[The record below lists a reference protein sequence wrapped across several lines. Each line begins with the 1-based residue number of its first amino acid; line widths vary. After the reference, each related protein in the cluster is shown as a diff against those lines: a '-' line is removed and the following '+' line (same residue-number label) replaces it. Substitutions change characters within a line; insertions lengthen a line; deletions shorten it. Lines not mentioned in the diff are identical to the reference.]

1 MEQDK
6 PSFQQ
11 NSNNQV
17 ARKVDSVP
25 VTDGKSED
33 LDHEL
38 SDFLEQA
45 ISKEA
50 SDVHLITGVE
60 PIIRINGQ
68 LLPIEGQE
76 SLDKKK
82 AERLIFSFVPDFEL
96 EKLKRDKEIDMSFDY
111 NEEVRFRANVFYQRG
126 KISASLRLIP
136 STIKTFEELNLPPVL
151 EKFTA
156 VSQGFVVVAG
166 PTGHG
171 KSTTLA
177 SMINHINAERTEHI
191 ITIEDPVEYVFK
203 NNKSIIEQREVLYD
217 TNSFGRALRSAL
229 RQDPNIIL
237 IGEMRDLETISA
249 ALTLAETGHL
259 VISTLH
265 TNTAAQTADRIIDV
279 FPAHQQQQVR
289 QQFAN
294 TLSGIIS
301 QRLIPREKGGRIA
314 ACEIMTATDAAR
326 NAIREGKT
334 HQLPNI
340 IQTSAAEGMIGLD
353 KALAELVDKGEISLE
368 NALSWAIDP
377 DEFKMKVY

>member
-1 MEQDK
+1 MEQAK
-6 PSFQQ
+6 PSYQQ
-11 NSNNQV
+11 NSNV
-17 ARKVDSVP
+17 PAAHKVDSIP

-33 LDHEL
+33 LDSEL
-38 SDFLEQA
+38 ADFLEEA
-45 ISKEA
+45 IGKQA

-68 LLPIEGQE
+68 LMSIEGQE
-76 SLDKKK
+76 PLNKER
-82 AERLIFSFVPDFEL
+82 AERLIFSFVPEHEL
-96 EKLKRDKEIDMSFDY
+96 EKLKRDKEIDMSFDF
-111 NEEVRFRANVFYQRG
+111 NEEIRFRANVFYQRG

-136 STIKTFEELNLPPVL
+136 SEIKTFEELNLPPVL

-156 VSQGFVVVAG
+156 VSQGFVIVAG

-171 KSTTLA
+171 KSTTCA

-301 QRLIPREKGGRIA
+301 QRLIPREKGGRIVG
-314 ACEIMTATDAAR
+314 CEIMTATDAAR